1 MINEK
6 PKMKSEQARGQES
19 EKSPLASRPTP
30 HLPQPFRGST
40 PYKPL
45 LLSILAAI
53 VTFAIKGAA
62 FFLTDSVSLFS
73 DAIESVVNLQAAL
86 IALVCL
92 WYAKFPV
99 DSTHTYGH
107 EKIEYFSSGLEGV
120 LILVAAG
127 GIAWYAIQRL
137 LDPHDLN
144 ELGWGT
150 ALALAA
156 SVINFIV
163 AQVLLRAGRV
173 HGSIVLEADG
183 QHLMT
188 DVWTGG
194 GVIVGLVVV
203 SLFPKW
209 HILDPL
215 IALALAANIVR
226 TAVDL
231 LRRSFNGLMDH
242 SLPAAEQAQV
252 RAAIARVL
260 PKDLFYHALRTRQA
274 GTRRFT
280 DFHLLV
286 PGSWSVKKAHD
297 LAMRLE
303 NAVCTALPGIEVAIH
318 IEPIEEKA
326 SWEDSE
332 LLAIEKSDKQ

>member
-1 MINEK
+1 
-6 PKMKSEQARGQES
+6 MKDEQGGGQES
-19 EKSPLASRPTP
+19 EKGPLASRSIPG
-30 HLPQPFRGST
+30 LPESYRGST

-45 LLSILAAI
+45 FLSILAA
-53 VTFAIKGAA
+53 VATFAIKGTAYY
-62 FFLTDSVSLFS
+62 LTDSVSLFS
-73 DAIESVVNLQAAL
+73 DAIESLVNLQAAL

-92 WYAKFPV
+92 WYAKLPV

-127 GIAWYAIQRL
+127 GIAWYAVQRL
-137 LDPHDLN
+137 VAPP
-144 ELGWGT
+144 ELERLGLGT
-150 ALALAA
+150 FLALVA
-156 SVINFIV
+156 SIINFIV
-163 AQVLLRAGRV
+163 AQVLLRVGRA

-188 DVWTGG
+188 DVWTSG
-194 GVIVGLVVV
+194 GVIVGLFLV
-203 SLFPKW
+203 SQTQIY
-209 HILDPL
+209 ILDPL
-215 IALALAANIVR
+215 IALALAANIVW

-231 LRRSFNGLMDH
+231 LRRSFHGLMDH
-242 SLPAAEQAQV
+242 SLPAAEQTQVRSAIAQV
-252 RAAIARVL
+252 L
-260 PKDLFYHALRTRQA
+260 PAGLFYHALRTRQA
-274 GTRRFT
+274 GTRRFA

-303 NAVCTALPGIEVAIH
+303 NAICAVLPGIEVAIH
-318 IEPIEEKA
+318 IEPIEEQA

-332 LLAIEKSDKQ
+332 LLAVERQQKG